1 MKIIFILIQV
11 TDRVKSEKDVDG
23 LSTVNEGKVAT
34 GDLKSGFVPCTPA
47 GCIDL
52 IKRSGID
59 IVGSRAVVIGESGF
73 RKTFLFITLSQFNPY
88 NYLIRWFKLNSLLAM
103 IVDLKLDPR
112 IPKDIKTIKFKC
124 THSIYLSSYR
134 DTR

>member
-1 MKIIFILIQV
+1 MEIIFIFFQV
-11 TDRVKSEKDVDG
+11 TDRVKSDKDVDG

-59 IVGSRAVVIGESGF
+59 IVGARAVVIGESGF
-73 RKTFLFITLSQFNPY
+73 RKAFLFITLSPFNPY
-88 NYLIRWFKLNSLLAM
+88 NYLIRWLKLNSLLGM
-103 IVDLKLDPR
+103 IVNLSLDAKSPN
-112 IPKDIKTIKFKC
+112 DIKTFEF
-124 THSIYLSSYR
+124 HLPF
-134 DTR
+134 